1 MKKPFKL
8 KYFILSLF
16 ILTNSL
22 IVFESSLPGSI
33 SSQRS
38 SFFTDV
44 VSLIINGVLPD
55 REPDYIDITSLE
67 VKDHKSQ
74 IVSSSQS
81 IEIPLGVTRRFTT
94 SILPLDATDKTVIW
108 TSSHPEALRVTSG
121 GYLEARQLAEAVEV
135 QVKTSNQSIDQVFY
149 INVVPKSA
157 PVDFSVELAQSQ
169 IEVGQSTRLVI
180 NLTEQEKREYN
191 PSLLDYYSSQESVAT
206 INQFGVINALAPGTT
221 QLTVSGHSQSYEL
234 IVTESSEAI
243 IKPTSITLT
252 GPDSAYVYGYTPL
265 TYTFDREDVSDKTV
279 TFVSSNEAIATI
291 DEQGVVYGTK
301 VSGLVTIRVY
311 ANADFEVYDD
321 LTLNMLD
328 VLPTNLSLSISNNE
342 LNAGTKATILP
353 TLTHDLA
360 DQSLPVTN
368 QEVVYRSSD
377 ETIATVASINGQG
390 IVLGIK
396 RGSVTITANS
406 VANPEV
412 SAQIVLTIIPLEVIN
427 DDNVVAFGAYLR
439 KAVGHFTLFFING
452 ILGGLTFYYFLARK
466 SLLVRLTLALIPG
479 VFFAGL
485 SEFIQLFVPDRGATL
500 FDVMIDS
507 LGYLFAV
514 LIIYLWFILR
524 KRLRIKKDIKP
535 QPDVDGINV

>member
-94 SILPLDATDKTVIW
+94 SILPLDATDKSVIW

-149 INVVPKSA
+149 VNVVPKSA

-206 INQFGVINALAPGTT
+206 INQYGVINALAPGTT

-234 IVTESSEAI
+234 IVTASSEAI

-265 TYTFDREDVSDKTV
+265 TYTFDREDVSDQTV

-377 ETIATVASINGQG
+377 ETIATVVSINGQG

-452 ILGGLTFYYFLARK
+452 ILGGLTFYYFLTRK

-524 KRLRIKKDIKP
+524 NRLKIKKDIKP
-535 QPDVDGINV
+535 QPDVDEINV

>member
-33 SSQRS
+33 SNQRS
-38 SFFTDV
+38 SLFTDV

-55 REPDYIDITSLE
+55 RQPDYIDITSLE

-135 QVKTSNQSIDQVFY
+135 QVKTSNQSFDQIFY
-149 INVVPKSA
+149 VNVVPKSA

-234 IVTESSEAI
+234 IVTASSEAI

-265 TYTFDREDVSDKTV
+265 TYTFDREDVSDQTV

-377 ETIATVASINGQG
+377 ETIATVVSINGQG

-412 SAQIVLTIIPLEVIN
+412 GAQIVLTIIPLEVIN

-466 SLLVRLTLALIPG
+466 TLLIRLTLALIPG

-535 QPDVDGINV
+535 QPDVDEINV

>member
-149 INVVPKSA
+149 VNVVPKSA

-191 PSLLDYYSSQESVAT
+191 PSLLDYYSSQQSVAT

-234 IVTESSEAI
+234 IVTASSEAI

-265 TYTFDREDVSDKTV
+265 TYTFDREDVSDQSV

-377 ETIATVASINGQG
+377 ETIATVVSINGQG

-452 ILGGLTFYYFLARK
+452 ILGGLTFYYFLTRK

-535 QPDVDGINV
+535 QPDVDEVNV

>member
-1 MKKPFKL
+1 MKKQFKL

-149 INVVPKSA
+149 VKVVPKSA

-234 IVTESSEAI
+234 IVTASSETI
-243 IKPTSITLT
+243 IKPASITLA

-265 TYTFDREDVSDKTV
+265 TYTFDREDVSDQTV

-328 VLPTNLSLSISNNE
+328 VLPTNLSLSISKNE
-342 LNAGTKATILP
+342 LNAGTKATIFP

-377 ETIATVASINGQG
+377 ETIATVISINGQG
-390 IVLGIK
+390 IVRGIK

-412 SAQIVLTIIPLEVIN
+412 VAQIVLTIIPLEVIN

-452 ILGGLTFYYFLARK
+452 ILGGLTFYYFLTRK
-466 SLLVRLTLALIPG
+466 SLLIRLTLALIPG

-524 KRLRIKKDIKP
+524 NRLRIKKDIKP
-535 QPDVDGINV
+535 QPDVDEINV